1 MILTLITSLSILT
14 LIFSAFFF
22 KDLINHKENFE
33 KHTSYLTTSIIGFIT
48 NFFDTLG
55 IGSFAPLTS
64 LLRGLKQIQDKV
76 LPGTLNVSVTIPVMI
91 EAFVFIRIIEVEK
104 ITLFT
109 MVVAA
114 TIGSAFGATIVSKL
128 SEKIIQRIM
137 GIALM
142 ITAFL
147 MLSGQMGWIKEL
159 GVGTAIGL
167 EGIKLMIAV
176 LVNVALGAFQAS
188 GVGMY
193 APSMA
198 LVYVLGMSPAVSFP
212 IMMASSAFAL
222 PSASIRYVK
231 EKTYNRKAALAITI
245 SGIFGV
251 LIAAFI
257 VKSLPLYILTWLV
270 IVVIIY
276 TSITLIKSGFLTK
289 PTMN

>member
-22 KDLINHKENFE
+22 KDLINHKEDFE
-33 KHTSYLTTSIIGFIT
+33 KQTSYLTTSVIGFIT

-55 IGSFAPLTS
+55 IGSFAPLTA

-109 MVVAA
+109 MVVGA
-114 TIGSAFGATIVSKL
+114 TVGSAFGATIVSKL

-167 EGIKLMIAV
+167 EGIKLVIAV
-176 LVNVALGAFQAS
+176 LVNVALGFSSFRCWHVCPKHGS
-188 GVGMY
+188 GLRIRNVSCCFFSDHDGFIRFCTSVGID
-193 APSMA
+193 S
-198 LVYVLGMSPAVSFP
+198 LC
-212 IMMASSAFAL
+212 
-222 PSASIRYVK
+222 
-231 EKTYNRKAALAITI
+231 ERKNL
-245 SGIFGV
+245 
-251 LIAAFI
+251 
-257 VKSLPLYILTWLV
+257 
-270 IVVIIY
+270 
-276 TSITLIKSGFLTK
+276 
-289 PTMN
+289 